1 MIQPP
6 DAVQKLANF
15 SVEAANA
22 DHLPKNLVSPKED
35 VMPLVFADHRLLK
48 LIWPNVASEESK
60 DTAML
65 PVFALLD
72 KHFFFEQF
80 F

>member
-48 LIWPNVASEESK
+48 LIFPNFASEGSK
-60 DTAML
+60 DPAKL
-65 PVFALLD
+65 PVFVFVD
-72 KHFFFEQF
+72 KPFFF
-80 F
+80 